1 MYVSIIVS
9 KLNYGFFD
17 FEISCLSG
25 MIEEAHAKRPI
36 LAPLLSLASVQ
47 LYFWFF
53 MIAET
58 LLPIM
63 LVVRR
68 TRLAAFYFGVPFHI
82 LLGLMG
88 HWPFSSFMLSLY
100 MLVCMPALLV
110 LIRSIADYLD
120 AARKSIMPWAPA
132 SILFA
137 AGSGLLLASALLL
150 KPSWVWL
157 LWTLIA
163 SAIIMVAVL
172 WEHWRQGIFS
182 GSGVT
187 PIWTAKPGWLW
198 IGFALDVVNSASPYI
213 GLKTESNVAMYS
225 NMRTEGT
232 FNNHLF
238 LPTVPLF
245 SFQDDLVEVL
255 DSNND
260 EILNLKTYPA
270 RYGFVGEEIDVF
282 VNYFELRRKVSGLK
296 DPNLEIT
303 YRRDGEELKFKR
315 GAADNS
321 DQDLDT
327 APPLLL
333 AKLLHFRPVFKE
345 ERSYCLH

>member
-47 LYFWFF
+47 FYFWFF

-120 AARKSIMPWAPA
+120 AARKSIMPWAPRR
-132 SILFA
+132 SC
-137 AGSGLLLASALLL
+137 
-150 KPSWVWL
+150 
-157 LWTLIA
+157 
-163 SAIIMVAVL
+163 
-172 WEHWRQGIFS
+172 
-182 GSGVT
+182 
-187 PIWTAKPGWLW
+187 
-198 IGFALDVVNSASPYI
+198 
-213 GLKTESNVAMYS
+213 
-225 NMRTEGT
+225 
-232 FNNHLF
+232 
-238 LPTVPLF
+238 
-245 SFQDDLVEVL
+245 
-255 DSNND
+255 
-260 EILNLKTYPA
+260 
-270 RYGFVGEEIDVF
+270 
-282 VNYFELRRKVSGLK
+282 LR
-296 DPNLEIT
+296 P
-303 YRRDGEELKFKR
+303 
-315 GAADNS
+315 AADFCWP
-321 DQDLDT
+321 
-327 APPLLL
+327 AP
-333 AKLLHFRPVFKE
+333 F
-345 ERSYCLH
+345 C